1 MPVSAKTLA
10 LLMQAGLQGE
20 ALLAVVA
27 SMDDDMATHSA
38 APKPVDSAAENRRAW
53 DRDRKRQ
60 IKEGT
65 WKKGGKK
72 VEIPHGNPPDQP
84 KKESSPTPP
93 KEKTTPLS
101 QTPSA
106 SETAPAGKPASKRG
120 TRLPA
125 DWQPSDKNR
134 ADALEAGCPEN
145 MIQRMGNGFRDY
157 WVAKPG
163 KDGVKLDWDATW
175 RNWARREAER
185 RGWAPELQQDRP
197 TGQQDDG
204 RFYAKQDTP
213 EFEAWR
219 LHTGKSMTDTKGGWF
234 FPSRWPPGHAKKAP
248 AEEPTPSE
256 GMF

>member
-1 MPVSAKTLA
+1 MLTPAMIDA
-10 LLMQAGLQGE
+10 MIDAGLTREQMA
-20 ALLAVVA
+20 ALMKASLAGN
-27 SMDDDMATHSA
+27 
-38 APKPVDSAAENRRAW
+38 AERA
-53 DRDRKRQ
+53 DKKREQNAERQRKFKAKR
-60 IKEGT
+60 
-65 WKKGGKK
+65 KGNADNALP
-72 VEIPHGNPPDQP
+72 ELPTLPSD
-84 KKESSPTPP
+84 KKERSPEPS

-248 AEEPTPSE
+248 AEEPTPRESL
-256 GMF
+256 F

>member
-1 MPVSAKTLA
+1 MMTPAMIDA
-10 LLMQAGLQGE
+10 MIDAGLTREQMA
-20 ALLAVVA
+20 ALMKA
-27 SMDDDMATHSA
+27 SL
-38 APKPVDSAAENRRAW
+38 VGNAEKADKKREQNAERQ
-53 DRDRKRQ
+53 RKFKAKR
-60 IKEGT
+60 
-65 WKKGGKK
+65 KGN
-72 VEIPHGNPPDQP
+72 VGNALPELPTLP
-84 KKESSPTPP
+84 ESKKEKSPEPS
-93 KEKTTPLS
+93 KEKTTPLP
-101 QTPSA
+101 QTPSVPSSSPA
-106 SETAPAGKPASKRG
+106 VETGKPASKRG

-125 DWQPSDKNR
+125 DWQPSAKNR
-134 ADALEAGCPEN
+134 ADALEAGCPEG

-197 TGQQDDG
+197 TGQQHDG

-219 LHTGKSMTDTKGGWF
+219 EFTGKSMTDTKGGWF
-234 FPSRWPPGHAKKAP
+234 FPSRWPPGHPNSKKAP
-248 AEEPTPSE
+248 ADEPTPVD